1 MANLTQLRTLE
12 NLHGF
17 LCVDKPQGIAFSSVV
32 KAVKR
37 RFNLVKVGHGGS
49 LDTMASGLLVLLV
62 NDANRY
68 TAEVMGADR
77 EWSGTMRLGLTTRTH
92 DIYGEKLAETPAGG
106 IDAARLDALR
116 PEFLGDVF
124 QTECRWCSVRREGA
138 AGYETVDTGEHRPFL
153 AHVYRWN
160 FTSAPAAD
168 EADRVRVDF
177 ALSGTKGLIVRTLV
191 ADFGAALGCGA
202 ALEKLRRLRTGVFS
216 VDEAVPFNRLLETA
230 PAALP
235 ELVLPLSR
243 LHL

>member
-68 TAEVMGADR
+68 TSEVMGSDR
-77 EWSGTMRLGLTTRTH
+77 EWSGTMRLGLSTRTQ
-92 DIYGEKLAETPAGG
+92 DVYGETIAQAPAND
-106 IDAARLDALR
+106 IDAGRLETHR
-116 PEFLGDVF
+116 QEFLGDVF
-124 QTECRWCSVRREGA
+124 QTECRWCSVRREGS
-138 AGYETVDTGEHRPFL
+138 AGYETVDTGEHQPFL

-160 FTSAPAAD
+160 FKGAPAAD
-168 EADRVRVDF
+168 EAGRVRIDF
-177 ALSGTKGLIVRTLV
+177 ELAATKGLIVRTLV

-202 ALEKLRRLRTGVFS
+202 ALEKLRRLRVGAFT
-216 VDEAVPFNRLLETA
+216 VDDAVPFDRLLETD
-230 PAALP
+230 PSALP
-235 ELVLPLSR
+235 DLVLPLSR